1 MDNQV
6 YDNIMKSQPTIDK
19 QYLVNILELHS
30 TQLISNIEIDEI
42 IESNTALIIK
52 FKILIKE
59 DGHKDLTRQF
69 FIKTIKY
76 NSQNHAYDEL
86 SIKEVEFYKFIQKL
100 KDIKLPVAQCFDAYI
115 SEDKSKY
122 LLLLEDLSNEFFS
135 SEKVD
140 FTSENIWISAACS
153 LAKFHATFWNLHQ
166 MNSNSLLID
175 TMEDVNS
182 YIKNTYESY
191 EKFINYVENR
201 FDVETFTIFDHALK
215 ISVVLETERYKRIC
229 SKNNITII
237 HGDSH
242 IYNYMF
248 AHNQDKAPIIVD
260 FQFWGLGIG
269 ARDVAHLTRVS
280 FPKDFNEEFHQLIV
294 RKYYEELLEHGVQG
308 YSWDTCW
315 NDYRKQ
321 VASMLLIPMIQ
332 YAFFNLKYEDW
343 INDISSL
350 ISNYKILHCEQ
361 LEI

>member
-1 MDNQV
+1 MDSQAYN
-6 YDNIMKSQPTIDK
+6 YIMKSEPTIDK
-19 QYLVNILELHS
+19 QYIANILELHP
-30 TQLISNIEIDEI
+30 TQLISNIEICDI
-42 IESNTALIIK
+42 IESNTALTLR
-52 FKILIKE
+52 FRILIKE
-59 DGHKDLTRQF
+59 NGHKDLSRQF

-86 SIKEVEFYKFIQKL
+86 SIKEVEFYKFIQNL
-100 KDIKLPVAQCFDAYI
+100 KDIKLPIAQCFDAYI

-122 LLLLEDLSNEFFS
+122 LLLLEDLSGEFRP

-140 FTSENIWISAACS
+140 FTLENVWISAACS

-166 MNSNSLLID
+166 MESNSLLMD
-175 TMEDVNS
+175 TMEDVNT

-201 FDVETFTIFDHALK
+201 FDAETFTIFEHALK
-215 ISVVLETERYKRIC
+215 ISVGLETERYKRIC
-229 SKNNITII
+229 SKNNITLI

-248 AHNQDKAPIIVD
+248 SHNQDKAPIMVD
-260 FQFWGLGIG
+260 FQFWGVGIG
-269 ARDVAHLTRVS
+269 ARDMAHLTRVS
-280 FPKDFNEEFHQLIV
+280 FPKNFSEEFHLLLI
-294 RKYYEELLEHGVQG
+294 RKYYEALLENGVQG
-308 YSWDTCW
+308 YPWDTCW

-343 INDISSL
+343 IQDISSL
-350 ISNYKILHCEQ
+350 ISNYKLLHCEQ
-361 LEI
+361 LET

>member
-1 MDNQV
+1 MNTQV
-6 YDNIMKSQPTIDK
+6 YDNIMKSQPKIDK

-52 FKILIKE
+52 FNILFKE
-59 DGHKDLTRQF
+59 DGHKDLKRQF
-69 FIKTIKY
+69 FIKTTKY

-86 SIKEVEFYKFIQKL
+86 SIKEVEFYKFIQNL
-100 KDIKLPVAQCFDAYI
+100 KDIKLPIAQCFDAYI

-122 LLLLEDLSNEFFS
+122 LLLLEDLSNEFCS

-140 FTSENIWISAACS
+140 FTSENIWISAASS
-153 LAKFHATFWNLHQ
+153 LAKFHATFWSLHQ
-166 MNSNSLLID
+166 MDLSNLLMD

-201 FDVETFTIFDHALK
+201 FDAENFTIFEHALK
-215 ISVVLETERYKRIC
+215 ISVGLETERYKRIC
-229 SKNNITII
+229 SKNNITLI

-248 AHNQDKAPIIVD
+248 SHNQDKAPIIVD
-260 FQFWGLGIG
+260 FQFWGVGIG

-280 FPKDFNEEFHQLIV
+280 FPKDFSEEFHQILV
-294 RKYYEELLEHGVQG
+294 RKYYEALLENGVKD
-308 YSWDTCW
+308 YTWDTCW

-361 LEI
+361 LEV

>member
-1 MDNQV
+1 
-6 YDNIMKSQPTIDK
+6 MKSQPTIDK
-19 QYLVNILELHS
+19 QYLANILELQP
-30 TQLISNIEIDEI
+30 TQLISNIDICEI
-42 IESNTALIIK
+42 IESNTALTIK
-52 FKILIKE
+52 FIILIKE
-59 DGHKDLTRQF
+59 DAHKDLTRQF

-76 NSQNHAYDEL
+76 NSKNHAYDEL
-86 SIKEVEFYKFIQKL
+86 SIKEVEFYKYIQNL
-100 KDIKLPVAQCFDAYI
+100 KDIQLPIAQCFDAYI

-122 LLLLEDLSNEFFS
+122 LLLLEDLSNDFCS

-166 MNSNSLLID
+166 MNSNSLLMD

-201 FDVETFTIFDHALK
+201 FDTETFTIFEHALK
-215 ISVVLETERYKRIC
+215 ISVGMETERYKRIS
-229 SKNNITII
+229 SKNNITLI

-248 AHNQDKAPIIVD
+248 SHNQDKAPIIVD
-260 FQFWGLGIG
+260 FQFWGVGIA
-269 ARDVAHLTRVS
+269 ARDMAHLTRVS
-280 FPKDFNEEFHQLIV
+280 FPENFSEEFHQLLV
-294 RKYYEELLEHGVQG
+294 RKYYEELLAHGVQG
-308 YSWDTCW
+308 YKWGTCW

-332 YAFFNLKYEDW
+332 YAVFNLKYEDW
-343 INDISSL
+343 INDIKSL
-350 ISNYKILHCEQ
+350 LSNYKLLHCEL
-361 LEI
+361 LET

>member
-1 MDNQV
+1 
-6 YDNIMKSQPTIDK
+6 MKSQPTIDK

-30 TQLISNIEIDEI
+30 TQLISNIDIYEI
-42 IESNTALIIK
+42 IESNTALTIK
-52 FKILIKE
+52 FKILIKQ
-59 DGHKDLTRQF
+59 DGHKDLKRQF
-69 FIKTIKY
+69 FIKTVKY

-86 SIKEVEFYKFIQKL
+86 SIKEVEFYKFIKNL
-100 KDIKLPVAQCFDAYI
+100 KDTKLPIAQCFDAYV

-122 LLLLEDLSNEFFS
+122 LLLLEDLSNEFCP

-166 MNSNSLLID
+166 MDSNSLLID

-182 YIKNTYESY
+182 HIKNTYESY

-215 ISVVLETERYKRIC
+215 ISVALETERYKRIC
-229 SKNNITII
+229 SKNNITLI

-248 AHNQDKAPIIVD
+248 SHNQDKVPIIVD

-269 ARDVAHLTRVS
+269 PRDVAHLTRVS

-294 RKYYEELLEHGVQG
+294 RKYYEELLAHGVQG